1 MWLLIV
7 YIGLVLVG
15 DAVDYMIGLAVERM
29 WGPQASLVVFLVLY
43 FVFLWVAWLAA
54 VKITAPRAE
63 AKAA

>member
-15 DAVDYMIGLAVERM
+15 DAIDYMIGLAVERM
-29 WGPQASLVVFLVLY
+29 WGAQASLVVFLVLY
-43 FVFLWVAWLAA
+43 FVFLWVAWVAA

-63 AKAA
+63 PKGA

>member
-15 DAVDYMIGLAVERM
+15 DAIDYVIGLAVERM

-43 FVFLWVAWLAA
+43 FVFLWVAWVAA
-54 VKITAPRAE
+54 VKITQPSPEPKTA
-63 AKAA
+63 